1 VKTELFELAHDLL
14 IGHEGNDK
22 LYVGAIEIACN
33 EQKVQIIFVL
43 VFITKYRIDNN
54 ANVRYSYVSNQ

>member
-1 VKTELFELAHDLL
+1 MAVKTELFELAHDLL

-33 EQKVQIIFVL
+33 EQKVDYFCSGL
-43 VFITKYRIDNN
+43 L
-54 ANVRYSYVSNQ
+54 